1 MEKIG
6 LIFTHYGYDEDTQ
19 ADVRETGNKIMK
31 KILETAENEYKEII
45 KNQNQNNKT
54 CDPNEK
60 IVKSLN
66 CFYVNKKKKREG

>member
-1 MEKIG
+1 M
-6 LIFTHYGYDEDTQ
+6 
-19 ADVRETGNKIMK
+19 MK
-31 KILETAENEYKEII
+31 KILEIAENEYKEII

-66 CFYVNKKKKREG
+66 CFYVNPKKKEKVNMIYIH

>member
-1 MEKIG
+1 
-6 LIFTHYGYDEDTQ
+6 
-19 ADVRETGNKIMK
+19 MK

-54 CDPNEK
+54 CEPNEK

-66 CFYVNKKKKREG
+66 CFYVTSKKKEMANMICTHQKKLKKLKIL